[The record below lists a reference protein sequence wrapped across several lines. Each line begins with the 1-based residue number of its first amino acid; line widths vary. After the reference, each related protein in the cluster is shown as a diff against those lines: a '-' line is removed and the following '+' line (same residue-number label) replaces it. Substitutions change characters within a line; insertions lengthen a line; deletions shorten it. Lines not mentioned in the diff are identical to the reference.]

1 MKALF
6 CCLTLLLS
14 TSTLYAVPDI
24 DVAPLQYDFGSLDVG
39 LTQTCSITVR
49 NAGDTTLAITGIAIC
64 PLGSPD
70 FALTTAVYLP
80 WYWSPRFA
88 YTFTVAWTPT
98 GGGPNAAILEITS
111 SDPDEPVVQVLL
123 TGTGIPDYVEPAEQI
138 VQLVGFTEQAVA
150 DGQLYGAGNGNSA
163 SGRLKAFQNM
173 LDEAAFLIA
182 NEAWDDAID
191 VLTTALAHAD
201 GRNKPPDFIEGPA
214 AAEVADRI
222 SALLQALN

>member
-6 CCLTLLLS
+6 CCLALLLS
-14 TSTLYAVPDI
+14 ASTVRAAADI
-24 DVAPLQYDFGSLDVG
+24 DITPLHYDFGTLDVG

-49 NAGDTTLAITGIAIC
+49 NAGDATLAITGIAIC

-70 FALTTAVYLP
+70 FVLTTAVYLP

-88 YTFTVAWTPT
+88 YTFTIAWTPT
-98 GGGPNAAILEITS
+98 VGGPNAAVLEITS

-123 TGTGIPDYVEPAEQI
+123 TGAGIGGYVEPAEQI
-138 VQLVGFTEQAVA
+138 IQLVDSTEQAVA

-163 SGRLKAFQNM
+163 RGRLKAFQNM

-191 VLTTALAHAD
+191 VLTTALGHAD
-201 GRNKPPDFIEGPA
+201 GRNKPPDFIAGPA